1 MNVIILFID
10 GVGIGENDSDFNPC
24 LHSKHQLFSPFK
36 DLPFNGKKFALDA
49 RLNVKGFPQSATG
62 QSSIYTGKNAAIHI
76 GKHLFGFPNEKLKEL
91 LVKDSIFKKLKS
103 LGYRCKFINAFRPV
117 FFTSPE
123 LFNNVRLSTTSEMN
137 RAAGLSFN
145 SLKDIKNK
153 KALYHDF
160 TNSEVIEKGF
170 QLPVYN
176 ADVASSILVNQ
187 ANQNDLVLYE
197 YFLTDKAGHS
207 KDMTYAVAEL
217 NKVESLIYNVAQK
230 IYGTDNSLIVCSD
243 HGNIEN
249 IQSKS
254 HTLNPAFFAVWTK
267 KQVKTLKSLM
277 DIYPLIVELIEEKK
291 PLPKQYQNRL

>member
-1 MNVIILFID
+1 LI
-10 GVGIGENDSDFNPC
+10 
-24 LHSKHQLFSPFK
+24 
-36 DLPFNGKKFALDA
+36 
-49 RLNVKGFPQSATG
+49 
-62 QSSIYTGKNAAIHI
+62 
-76 GKHLFGFPNEKLKEL
+76 
-91 LVKDSIFKKLKS
+91 
-103 LGYRCKFINAFRPV
+103 
-117 FFTSPE
+117 
-123 LFNNVRLSTTSEMN
+123 
-137 RAAGLSFN
+137 
-145 SLKDIKNK
+145 
-153 KALYHDF
+153 
-160 TNSEVIEKGF
+160 
-170 QLPVYN
+170 
-176 ADVASSILVNQ
+176 
-187 ANQNDLVLYE
+187 LYE